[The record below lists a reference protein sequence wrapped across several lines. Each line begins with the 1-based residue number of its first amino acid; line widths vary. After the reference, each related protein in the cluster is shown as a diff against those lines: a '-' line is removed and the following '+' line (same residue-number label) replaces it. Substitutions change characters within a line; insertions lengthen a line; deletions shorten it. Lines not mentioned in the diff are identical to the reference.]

1 MVAIAVAA
9 LFSALQLHR
18 LGPLAADWPADGG
31 RLALRP
37 TPAGLNA
44 LHGAMLAGG
53 ALHLVAGVLRELTL
67 ARWAWPDG
75 PQSGLI
81 AVAALGLLFEALH
94 APLRW
99 PQLSVAARPTL
110 GLGLPLFAAGLAE
123 FQFLQRGNWDWWW
136 PWGTV
141 ALLAWIA
148 AAAWVLHRLDHD
160 PAPERWRRST
170 GAEHVAAG
178 WMALAGAAAWAHAA
192 MSTLVPRHEAWTAA
206 VVLAGPTALAW
217 AGLGALARARWPL
230 AAHPAAWLRAW
241 AAPWLVLMAL
251 WSVGV
256 NAGSD
261 GAMAPLPYL
270 PLLNP
275 IDLGHALMLLYALR
289 LRRAWRAQ
297 GLHVAASPRGLLVLA
312 ALLAFWWLDS
322 LLVRTLHHWAGTPM
336 WFEGA
341 LDNGL
346 VQTTLTIAWTLCALA
361 AMFLAT
367 RRAPPALARPVWL
380 AGATLLGLTV
390 VKLMLVD
397 LGHTS
402 ALQRIVSFLG
412 VGTLMLVI
420 GYVSPLP
427 PAAASTRQGAA
438 P

>member
-1 MVAIAVAA
+1 M
-9 LFSALQLHR
+9 
-18 LGPLAADWPADGG
+18 
-31 RLALRP
+31 
-37 TPAGLNA
+37 
-44 LHGAMLAGG
+44 
-53 ALHLVAGVLRELTL
+53 
-67 ARWAWPDG
+67 
-75 PQSGLI
+75 
-81 AVAALGLLFEALH
+81 
-94 APLRW
+94 
-99 PQLSVAARPTL
+99 
-110 GLGLPLFAAGLAE
+110 
-123 FQFLQRGNWDWWW
+123 
-136 PWGTV
+136 
-141 ALLAWIA
+141 
-148 AAAWVLHRLDHD
+148 
-160 PAPERWRRST
+160 
-170 GAEHVAAG
+170 
-178 WMALAGAAAWAHAA
+178 
-192 MSTLVPRHEAWTAA
+192 
-206 VVLAGPTALAW
+206 
-217 AGLGALARARWPL
+217 

-297 GLHVAASPRGLLVLA
+297 RLQLAASPRGLLVLA

-322 LLVRTLHHWAGTPM
+322 LLVRTLHHWAGTPL

-341 LDNGL
+341 LDSGL

-380 AGATLLGLTV
+380 AGAVLLGLTV

-412 VGTLMLVI
+412 VGALMLVI

-427 PAAASTRQGAA
+427 PASTRRGEASS
-438 P
+438 